1 MGQVGIPHLA
11 DYPEPSRVPRQQL
24 DVLCGRVIKSVLD
37 GSQVKGA
44 GLVTEVV
51 HASIESFVASR
62 GDLHKAVGQVASMI
76 YRLGAR
82 EAHRQPDCTR
92 LEESFQTAHVAVQRG
107 LSQVTCG
114 LITNDSLVQLRQDL
128 VVYLGQL
135 RIVACT
141 GFHRTAQ
148 IINMTQDERLAA
160 LHAIAFNGATAQDVD
175 QLTASAGYDP
185 TQRYVS
191 VIAVHATL
199 PDAIR
204 NHPHTLVDDTSTQA
218 LIPEN
223 WNLDTVAKTLLA
235 QVVLG
240 PPSTLPM
247 AHEGVALA
255 RNAATL
261 LREGTVVDGR
271 IIVPSTDL
279 LGELLVRG
287 NRLLTELLVEKHLS
301 ELEEL
306 PAVRRLDLAEILL
319 LSLERGVPLNRVARE
334 LGLAG
339 QTAHNRMKAL
349 RVLFGDKIDDA
360 DQRLEMIVALRSS
373 LERWRKS

>member
-1 MGQVGIPHLA
+1 MNHVGSPHLA

-24 DVLCGRVIKSVLD
+24 DVLCGRIIGSVVD
-37 GSQVKGA
+37 TSR
-44 GLVTEVV
+44 
-51 HASIESFVASR
+51 ASR
-62 GDLHKAVGQVASMI
+62 SDLVDQVVRASVEAFVVSQGDMHRAVGQVAPLL

-82 EAHRQPDCTR
+82 EAHRRSDCTR
-92 LEESFQTAHVAVQRG
+92 LEHSFQTAHVAVQRG
-107 LSQVTCG
+107 LSRVTGG
-114 LITNDSLVQLRQDL
+114 LITNDTLVQLRQDL
-128 VVYLGQL
+128 VIYLGQL

-141 GFHRTAQ
+141 GYHRTSQ
-148 IINMTQDERLAA
+148 VLNMSQEERLAA
-160 LHAIAFNGATAQDVD
+160 LHAIAFNGAAAQDVD
-175 QLTASAGYDP
+175 QLTVSAGFDP
-185 TQRYVS
+185 SQRYVS
-191 VIAVHATL
+191 VIAVHAML
-199 PDAIR
+199 PEAIR

-223 WNLDTVAKTLLA
+223 WNMDIVARALVA

-255 RNAATL
+255 RNAAAL

-301 ELEEL
+301 EVEKLA
-306 PAVRRLDLAEILL
+306 PARRLDLGEILL

-360 DQRLEMIVALRSS
+360 DQRLEMIVALRSA
-373 LERWRKS
+373 LERWRKA